1 MSGSTDGGRVCN
13 GVNIKEHHPRGDECV
28 EQSRGWDL
36 CFFLG
41 SSLHYPF
48 GRNGD
53 DR

>member
-41 SSLHYPF
+41 C
-48 GRNGD
+48 
-53 DR
+53 